1 MKQEIPN
8 EVKVTP
14 YLCTYY
20 YEINNQR
27 APFTDVRVRQALR
40 LGLDQAI
47 LTNKVKNQGD
57 MPAYGFVPP
66 YINGLKA
73 SVPAWFTWTQEK
85 RNAEAKR
92 LLSEAGYSSEKS
104 LTLTLL
110 YNTFDLHKKMAISA
124 ASIWKQNIGVNVKL
138 ENQE

>member
-1 MKQEIPN
+1 MKNWVVNERLILVRNPHYWDNAHTTIEQVTYLPIASEVTDVNRYRSDEIDITYTNLPIELFQKMKREIPN

-14 YLCTYY
+14 YLCSYY

-40 LGLDQAI
+40 LGLDQKI

-66 YINGLKA
+66 YIDGLKA
-73 SVPAWFTWTQEK
+73 SEP
-85 RNAEAKR
+85 
-92 LLSEAGYSSEKS
+92 
-104 LTLTLL
+104 
-110 YNTFDLHKKMAISA
+110 
-124 ASIWKQNIGVNVKL
+124 
-138 ENQE
+138 